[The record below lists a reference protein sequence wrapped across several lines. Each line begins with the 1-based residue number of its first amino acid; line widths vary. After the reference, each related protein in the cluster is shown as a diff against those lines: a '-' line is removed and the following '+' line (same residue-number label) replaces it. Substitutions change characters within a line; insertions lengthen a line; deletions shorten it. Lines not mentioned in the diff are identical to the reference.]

1 MQPRLPIGF
10 WDPAVIGELTEGNI
24 QPLRLFEYE
33 AIRGREEPVDEAEIA
48 KMRSDIQGFMPE
60 TLASASMP
68 GYEFLG
74 IGETMLGP
82 LSAVTFEYRWD
93 GLKPGSFGG
102 DHGFIVWAMAP
113 LTMFHVYHHCSGD
126 QWEPRKP
133 ELDAILAS
141 FQVLEP
147 ADSGTL
153 RVLRAGGREDGPRRR
168 VGRRR
173 SGRAGGRRGR
183 GAGGGDRAPGRRDF
197 RVAPR
202 LPRQGAKNSRRTS
215 RSASASLGASAPR
228 RLTRRACLPSAVDR
242 RRPARPCRRTG
253 RARAKGTGALSR

>member
-1 MQPRLPIGF
+1 MTDPESVRPDGVPENFQEYSDSRFGFSVWMPRRFEILKQTIDPLARTLRGLNEMSEEEQEKMQPRLPIGF

-33 AIRGREEPVDEAEIA
+33 AIRGREEPVEEAEIA

-60 TLASASMP
+60 TLASAKMP

-74 IGETMLGP
+74 IGEAMLGP

-102 DHGFIVWAMAP
+102 DHGFILWAMAP

-147 ADSGTL
+147 AAAEPFEFFVPQDVKADLADASGA
-153 RVLRAGGREDGPRRR
+153 AGADAPAAEE
-168 VGRRR
+168 
-173 SGRAGGRRGR
+173 
-183 GAGGGDRAPGRRDF
+183 GAE
-197 RVAPR
+197 
-202 LPRQGAKNSRRTS
+202 
-215 RSASASLGASAPR
+215 
-228 RLTRRACLPSAVDR
+228 
-242 RRPARPCRRTG
+242 PA
-253 RARAKGTGALSR
+253 AE

>member
-1 MQPRLPIGF
+1 VRPDGVPENFQEYSDSRFGFSVWMPRRFEILKQTIDPLARTLRGLNEMSEEEQEKMQPRLPIGF

-33 AIRGREEPVDEAEIA
+33 AIRGREEPVEEAEIA

-60 TLASASMP
+60 TLASAKMP

-74 IGETMLGP
+74 IGEAMLGP

-102 DHGFIVWAMAP
+102 DHGFILWAMAP

-147 ADSGTL
+147 AAVEPFEFFVPQDVKTDLADASDAAAADAPAAEEG
-153 RVLRAGGREDGPRRR
+153 AEP
-168 VGRRR
+168 
-173 SGRAGGRRGR
+173 AAEE
-183 GAGGGDRAPGRRDF
+183 GAG
-197 RVAPR
+197 
-202 LPRQGAKNSRRTS
+202 
-215 RSASASLGASAPR
+215 
-228 RLTRRACLPSAVDR
+228 
-242 RRPARPCRRTG
+242 PA
-253 RARAKGTGALSR
+253 AE